1 MTPDQ
6 QEEKQRCAANWLGLI
21 PVSGVT

>member
-6 QEEKQRCAANWLGLI
+6 QDEKQRCAANWLGLI